1 MLSQQENELLC
12 QVGLG
17 TLMGDLFRRFWLPAL
32 LSSELPEPDCE
43 PVRLRLLRE
52 NLVAFRDSEG
62 RVGVV
67 DNFCPHRRAS
77 LFYGRNEEGGLR
89 CIYHG
94 WKFDVNGDCVDM
106 PSEPAE
112 SNFRDKVKV
121 KSYAAEDF
129 GDVIWIYMG
138 PPELKQPLPQFE
150 WARVPANQRRV
161 QRWIQDCNYMQALEG
176 DLDSTHVSFLHRWM
190 DPDQA
195 TPWDPQQRQ
204 RRRTTASGQALLYR
218 EGAPKFSVKE
228 TDFGMVYGARR
239 PAGEDQY
246 YWRVTNFF
254 MPVYTMPPQPTTWFG
269 HAWVPVDDDH
279 MSCLAFSWNPNE
291 PLNTP
296 TGSNN
301 GNIQL
306 GEGADA
312 VLGRL
317 HHRHVARR
325 ASGHQQL
332 RHRPQVAEDGQLH
345 GHRAAAD
352 PGRHGQRDPR
362 VECRTAAR
370 STWVRRTWRSSRRG
384 ACCCAWRGSCRRA
397 TSRRPRSRATSTT
410 SAQ

>member
-1 MLSQQENELLC
+1 MLSQKENELLC
-12 QVGLG
+12 QVGPG

-32 LSSELPEPDCE
+32 LSTELPEPDCE
-43 PVRLRLLRE
+43 PVRLRLLGE

-138 PPELKQPLPQFE
+138 TPELKQPLPQFE

-291 PLNTP
+291 PLKTP
-296 TGSNN
+296 TGSNTGTMIN
-301 GNIQL
+301 SAGRPSIMQPTKIKNTLSARSWIHTSPDSPANQ
-306 GEGADA
+306 AAAWAATCSRVISQAITVA
-312 VLGRL
+312 VLMRNMIIEL
-317 HHRHVARR
+317 DKVARTTT
-325 ASGHQQL
+325 
-332 RHRPQVAEDGQLH
+332 
-345 GHRAAAD
+345 
-352 PGRHGQRDPR
+352 R
-362 VECRTAAR
+362 VKLAT
-370 STWVRRTWRSSRRG
+370 VISR
-384 ACCCAWRGSCRRA
+384 
-397 TSRRPRSRATSTT
+397 
-410 SAQ
+410 

>member
-1 MLSQQENELLC
+1 MLSQKENELLC
-12 QVGLG
+12 QVGPG

-32 LSSELPEPDCE
+32 LSTELPEPDCE
-43 PVRLRLLRE
+43 PVRLRLLGE

-218 EGAPKFSVKE
+218 EGAPKLLGQG
-228 TDFGMVYGARR
+228 DGLRDGLRGA
-239 PAGEDQY
+239 PAG
-246 YWRVTNFF
+246 RRG
-254 MPVYTMPPQPTTWFG
+254 PVLLAG
-269 HAWVPVDDDH
+269 H
-279 MSCLAFSWNPNE
+279 
-291 PLNTP
+291 
-296 TGSNN
+296 
-301 GNIQL
+301 QL
-306 GEGADA
+306 LHA
-312 VLGRL
+312 RL
-317 HHRHVARR
+317 HHAT
-325 ASGHQQL
+325 
-332 RHRPQVAEDGQLH
+332 
-345 GHRAAAD
+345 AAD
-352 PGRHGQRDPR
+352 DLVRPR
-362 VECRTAAR
+362 VGAGG
-370 STWVRRTWRSSRRG
+370 RRPYVVPRLLPGTP
-384 ACCCAWRGSCRRA
+384 
-397 TSRRPRSRATSTT
+397 TSR
-410 SAQ
+410 